1 MITQQ
6 WLADWAAT
14 QVYQSNEQMSR
25 VCFKQILPAIEP
37 HPVRFGP
44 NADQTAYIVHVT
56 GFEPVTINPQ
66 S

>member
-6 WLADWAAT
+6 WLADWAAS

-25 VCFKQILPAIEP
+25 ICFKQILPVVENRQAK
-37 HPVRFGP
+37 FGP
-44 NADQTAYIVHVT
+44 NSDQTAYIVHVT

-66 S
+66 P